1 MGENGSNGDNLRTRT
16 IVPLTMNNNLKHE
29 IMWWMSRLT
38 IMLTSLFLSMS
49 LAAQAYAAEIQMGYE
64 GNLVFEP
71 NELTVNAG
79 ETVTFV
85 NNALP
90 PHNIIVDGRADLS
103 REALMFSPGETQ
115 EIVFADAGDF
125 NFKCA
130 PHEGAGMKG
139 VIHVK

>member
-1 MGENGSNGDNLRTRT
+1 MK
-16 IVPLTMNNNLKHE
+16 NNNLKHE
-29 IMWWMSRLT
+29 IMWWMSRLP
-38 IMLTSLFLSMS
+38 IMMTSLFLSMT
-49 LAAQAYAAEIQMGYE
+49 LAAQAYAADIQMGYE

-71 NELTVNAG
+71 NEVTVNAG
-79 ETVTFV
+79 ETVTFI

-103 REALMFSPGETQ
+103 RESLMFSPGETQ
-115 EIVFADAGDF
+115 EIVFADTGDF

-139 VIHVK
+139 VIHVQ

>member
-1 MGENGSNGDNLRTRT
+1 MN
-16 IVPLTMNNNLKHE
+16 NNNLKHE

-38 IMLTSLFLSMS
+38 IMLTSLFLSFS
-49 LAAQAYAAEIQMGYE
+49 LASTAYAADIQMGYE

-71 NELTVNAG
+71 NEVTVNAG
-79 ETVTFV
+79 ETVTFI

-90 PHNIIVDGRADLS
+90 PHNIIVDGRVDLS
-103 REALMFSPGETQ
+103 RESLMFSPGETQ
-115 EIVFADAGDF
+115 EIVFADTGDF

>member
-1 MGENGSNGDNLRTRT
+1 MTTLIIRY
-16 IVPLTMNNNLKHE
+16 KHE

-38 IMLTSLFLSMS
+38 IMLTSLFLSMT
-49 LAAQAYAAEIQMGYE
+49 LAAQAYAAEIQMGYN

-71 NELTVNAG
+71 NEVTVNAG
-79 ETVTFV
+79 ETVTFI

-103 REALMFSPGETQ
+103 RESLMFSPGETQ